1 MVNWSDFQRA
11 EQRSF
16 GDVAAEYAALGERA
30 GLVNRN
36 HRGLLEVTGKDRQA
50 WLHNLT
56 THHVKSL
63 SPGDGN
69 YAFVLNVKG
78 RILFDLHIF
87 AEKDALLLDI
97 ERSLLPAAL
106 AHFNKFIIMEDV
118 QVRDRSSDFF
128 QMGLSG
134 AKAAAL
140 LAALGLE
147 TAGQLTLSARRP
159 MRSDTCQ
166 LSVSRTD
173 FCGPFGVELSIPAEK
188 AEAVYSQLTDP
199 KRPEHAIPVGKV
211 AVEVRR
217 IEAGIPA
224 AGREITDEVL
234 PAETGQ
240 LGRAV
245 SFNKGCY
252 LGQEVVER
260 MRARHVVARQLV
272 GVVFGGEAAAPGVL
286 FGGVVAAPGV
296 VELMGEDGKA
306 VGNVTSICHSLALN
320 RPIGLAYV
328 RTAAS
333 APGTMLHVI
342 ENGARIEATVSS
354 LPFLGAKVA
363 DVHHAS

>member
-1 MVNWSDFQRA
+1 MVNWLDFQKT

-16 GDVAAEYAALGERA
+16 GDVAAEYGALGQGA
-30 GLVNRN
+30 GLVNRS
-36 HRGLLEVTGKDRQA
+36 HRGLLEVKGKDRQA

-63 SPGDGN
+63 SQGDGN

-78 RILFDLHIF
+78 RILFDVHIF
-87 AEKDALLLDI
+87 AEREALFLDI
-97 ERSLLPAAL
+97 ERSFLPVAL

-118 QVRDRSSDFF
+118 QVRDRSSEFL

-134 AKAAAL
+134 AKTAAL
-140 LAALGLE
+140 LAALGFE
-147 TAGQLTLSARRP
+147 TASQLTLSARRP
-159 MRSDTCQ
+159 MHSDNCQ

-173 FCGPFGVELSIPAEK
+173 FCGPFGVELSIPVEN
-188 AEAVYSQLTDP
+188 AEAVYAQLTDP
-199 KRPEHAIPVGKV
+199 KRPGHAIPVGKE

-272 GVVFGGEAAAPGVL
+272 GLVFGGVPAAPGVL
-286 FGGVVAAPGV
+286 SGGVVAAPGV
-296 VELMGEDGKA
+296 VELMDEDGKA
-306 VGNVTSICHSLALN
+306 VGNVTSICHSLMLN
-320 RPIGLAYV
+320 RPIGLGYV

-333 APGTMLHVI
+333 APGTVLHVI
-342 ENGARIEATVSS
+342 ENGVRIGATVSG
-354 LPFLGAKVA
+354 LPFSGAKVA